1 MRYLPPTR
9 VSFDPNIRSEVLTVA
24 QVRELCGP
32 VTEIDPTGAG
42 DAFCG
47 GFTVTLPDGLNLGEA
62 GRFANA
68 VGALAVTKLGP
79 MKGAFIVKKCLTSS
93 RKMG

>member
-1 MRYLPPTR
+1 VALKQGERGCRIFERETDFE
-9 VSFDPNIRSEVLTVA
+9 VSGF
-24 QVRELCGP
+24 P
-32 VTEIDPTGAG
+32 VTEVDPTGAG

-47 GFTVTLPDGLNLGEA
+47 GFTVALLDGLNLSEA

-79 MKGAFIVKKCLTSS
+79 MEGAPNRQEVLDLIKEDGVT
-93 RKMG
+93 